1 MRPVTL
7 PAAGLH
13 RETPRPLSQLPLS
26 RNDTED
32 ESALLLARVARQD
45 VEALRALYE
54 ALAAQALAL
63 AQRMLG
69 NRVEAEDVLQD
80 VFVDVWQRSGSFD
93 PSRGSGRT
101 WLLSIVRNR
110 ALDRLRR
117 RAVAARALDRVGA
130 EDDRLPMLDA
140 GPGEAL
146 ERSQERQ
153 RVATVLSGLSEAQ
166 QEALRLAYYEG
177 LTQSEIAARIKE
189 PLGTVKTRMRAALE
203 KLARLMSSHGVA
215 S

>member
-1 MRPVTL
+1 M
-7 PAAGLH
+7 
-13 RETPRPLSQLPLS
+13 SQLPLQ
-26 RNDTED
+26 RTDTED
-32 ESALLLARVARQD
+32 EAALLLARVARQD

-93 PSRGSGRT
+93 PARGSGRT

-117 RAVAARALDRVGA
+117 RAVAARALDRVGTQ
-130 EDDRLPMLDA
+130 EEPSPPLDA

-177 LTQSEIAARIKE
+177 LSQSEIAARIKE

-203 KLARLMSSHGVA
+203 KLARLMGSHGVA